1 MTKSIIRLA
10 IAVLLIAPC
19 GLWGQVVVGGTI
31 PDPSATLDV
40 QSSSQG
46 VLLPRLTATE
56 RDAIISPATSLVIF
70 NTTTNCLEINL
81 GTPAASDWVRMKC
94 RSEVVSMLDCSSAVV
109 SGSLIVG
116 TSASGVSADVP
127 YTGGNGAVYDTRAV
141 TSTGVTGLT
150 ATLSAGNLASGP
162 GTLTYTITGTPSGAG
177 TASFALSI
185 GGQTCNLDVAVFV
198 PASITTLDCGTAGTT
213 GTLISGQSAT
223 GVSTSVPY
231 TGGNGG
237 AYSGQAVT
245 STGVTGLTA
254 TLSAGNLASGPGTLT
269 YTITGTPSGAGTA
282 SFALN
287 TGGQSCNLDVTVVV
301 PGTISALDCGGA
313 STTGTLNFGQAATG
327 VSASVPYAGGDGGAY
342 SGQAVAST
350 GVTGLTATLSA
361 GNLASGPGTLTYTIS
376 GTPSSGG
383 TATFALNIGGQA
395 CNLDV
400 TVSYVCKAKIDTT
413 TYRDFMCYNLG
424 AANTSADPFTPSWE
438 INGGYWQWGRSAAA
452 AAGPTGPGPLYT
464 NEGPI
469 TGWNSTVAG
478 NGSWDDG
485 SKTANDPC
493 PTGYRIPTKAQW
505 EGVIANNTKTSVGSF
520 SSSATNYGAGKKFG
534 DNLMLPA
541 AGNRNLITGLLSY
554 RGSIGYYWSSTEDGT
569 SKAWQQYFNSG
580 LISTT
585 TSVNRSS
592 GFSVRCIAE

>member
-1 MTKSIIRLA
+1 VFCALYRRIIRLFVWWTIFYYQTSRIWEKMEINMTKSIIQLV
-10 IAVLLIAPC
+10 IAVLLIAPH

-70 NTTTNCLEINL
+70 NTTSNCLEINL

-185 GGQTCNLDVAVFV
+185 GGQSCSLDVTVFV
-198 PASITTLDCGTAGTT
+198 PGSITTLDCGTAGTT

-237 AYSGQAVT
+237 AYSGQAV
-245 STGVTGLTA
+245 
-254 TLSAGNLASGPGTLT
+254 
-269 YTITGTPSGAGTA
+269 
-282 SFALN
+282 
-287 TGGQSCNLDVTVVV
+287 
-301 PGTISALDCGGA
+301 
-313 STTGTLNFGQAATG
+313 
-327 VSASVPYAGGDGGAY
+327 
-342 SGQAVAST
+342 AST
-350 GVTGLTATLSA
+350 GVTGLTATLNA

-383 TATFALNIGGQA
+383 TASFALSIGGQA
-395 CNLDV
+395 CSLDV
-400 TVSYVCKAKIDTT
+400 TVSSTPVCRAKVTATD
-413 TYRDFMCYNLG
+413 YKEFMCYNLG

-438 INGGYWQWGRSAAA
+438 INGGYWQWGRPTEA
-452 AAGPTGPGPLYT
+452 AAGPTGPGTGDT
-464 NEGPI
+464 NEGAI
-469 TGWNSTVAG
+469 SGWNNTNAA

-493 PTGYRIPTKAQW
+493 PTGYRVPTTAQW
-505 EGVIANNTKTSVGSF
+505 DGVLAQNTKTNVGTF
-520 SSSATNYGAGKKFG
+520 SKSATNYGAGKKFG

-541 AGNRNLITGLLSY
+541 AGFRDNVNGTLVV
-554 RGSIGYYWSSTEDGT
+554 RGSTGYYFSSTELSTNFAFHLYFDGGGAYKNGNYR
-569 SKAWQQYFNSG
+569 SNG
-580 LISTT
+580 L
-585 TSVNRSS
+585 
-592 GFSVRCIAE
+592 SVRCIAE

>member
-1 MTKSIIRLA
+1 MQKHSIPASAIYILMILMTPVMMNA
-10 IAVLLIAPC
+10 
-19 GLWGQVVVGGTI
+19 QVVFGDNPPDGSAELEIQSVTGGM
-31 PDPSATLDV
+31 LF
-40 QSSSQG
+40 
-46 VLLPRLTATE
+46 PRMTQAE
-56 RDAIISPATSLVIF
+56 RDAIISPAAGLMLYNTSTLCLEV
-70 NTTTNCLEINL
+70 NVGTPTVLQWERLNCL
-81 GTPAASDWVRMKC
+81 PASVASLNC
-94 RSEVVSMLDCSSAVV
+94 
-109 SGSLIVG
+109 
-116 TSASGVSADVP
+116 
-127 YTGGNGAVYDTRAV
+127 GGITVNGAVYINDPV
-141 TSTGVTGLT
+141 
-150 ATLSAGNLASGP
+150 N
-162 GTLTYTITGTPSGAG
+162 
-177 TASFALSI
+177 
-185 GGQTCNLDVAVFV
+185 
-198 PASITTLDCGTAGTT
+198 
-213 GTLISGQSAT
+213 
-223 GVSTSVPY
+223 GVSIDIPY

-237 AYSGQAVT
+237 YSDLITVQ
-245 STGVTGLTA
+245 STGVTGLVA
-254 TLSAGNLASGPGTLT
+254 TLAPGNLAVGAGNLT
-269 YTITGTPSGAGTA
+269 YSVSGTPSAVGTA
-282 SFALN
+282 SFVLEF
-287 TGGQSCNLDVTVVV
+287 GGQSCTVNL
-301 PGTISALDCGGA
+301 
-313 STTGTLNFGQAATG
+313 G
-327 VSASVPYAGGDGGAY
+327 VSY
-342 SGQAVAST
+342 
-350 GVTGLTATLSA
+350 L
-361 GNLASGPGTLTYTIS
+361 
-376 GTPSSGG
+376 
-383 TATFALNIGGQA
+383 
-395 CNLDV
+395 CR
-400 TVSYVCKAKIDTT
+400 AKISPSE
-413 TYRDFMCYNLG
+413 YKKFLCYNLG

>member
-1 MTKSIIRLA
+1 MTKSIIQLV
-10 IAVLLIAPC
+10 IAVLLIAPH

-162 GTLTYTITGTPSGAG
+162 GS
-177 TASFALSI
+177 LSY
-185 GGQTCNLDVAVFV
+185 A
-198 PASITTLDCGTAGTT
+198 
-213 GTLISGQSAT
+213 
-223 GVSTSVPY
+223 
-231 TGGNGG
+231 
-237 AYSGQAVT
+237 
-245 STGVTGLTA
+245 
-254 TLSAGNLASGPGTLT
+254 
-269 YTITGTPSGAGTA
+269 ITGTPSGAGTA

>member
-1 MTKSIIRLA
+1 
-10 IAVLLIAPC
+10 
-19 GLWGQVVVGGTI
+19 
-31 PDPSATLDV
+31 
-40 QSSSQG
+40 
-46 VLLPRLTATE
+46 
-56 RDAIISPATSLVIF
+56 
-70 NTTTNCLEINL
+70 
-81 GTPAASDWVRMKC
+81 
-94 RSEVVSMLDCSSAVV
+94 
-109 SGSLIVG
+109 
-116 TSASGVSADVP
+116 VSADVP

-141 TSTGVTGLT
+141 TSTGVAGLT

-223 GVSTSVPY
+223 GVSASVPY

-350 GVTGLTATLSA
+350 GVTGLTATLNA

-376 GTPSSGG
+376 GTPLSGG
-383 TATFALNIGGQA
+383 TASFALSIGGQA
-395 CNLDV
+395 CSLDV
-400 TVSYVCKAKIDTT
+400 TVSSTPVCRAKVTATD
-413 TYRDFMCYNLG
+413 YKEFMCYNLG

-438 INGGYWQWGRSAAA
+438 INGGYWQWGRPTEA
-452 AAGPTGPGPLYT
+452 AAGPTGPGTGDT
-464 NEGPI
+464 NEGAI
-469 TGWNSTVAG
+469 SGWNNTNAA

-493 PTGYRIPTKAQW
+493 PTGYRVPTTAQW
-505 EGVIANNTKTSVGSF
+505 DGVLAQNTKTNVGTF
-520 SSSATNYGAGKKFG
+520 SKSATNYGAGKKFG

-541 AGNRNLITGLLSY
+541 AGFRDNVNGTLVV
-554 RGSIGYYWSSTEDGT
+554 RGSTGYYFSSTELSTNFAFHLYFDGGGAY
-569 SKAWQQYFNSG
+569 KNS
-580 LISTT
+580 
-585 TSVNRSS
+585 NYRSS